1 MAGPYAHVACCL
13 DDSDAARG
21 ALREAA
27 RVAEAGAG
35 RLSVV
40 HVVPPPSTL
49 GVIVAGAAMAFGGEP
64 PVADAN
70 AIREMSL
77 AWLEA
82 ETAGVPGAERVLL
95 EAGDHDSAADSVC
108 DWARQAGVDLLVAA
122 AHRGAIERALSLVGS
137 FSQYLAHHA
146 PCPVL
151 LVPPRPHPDQ
161 GTAG

>member
-1 MAGPYAHVACCL
+1 
-13 DDSDAARG
+13 
-21 ALREAA
+21 
-27 RVAEAGAG
+27 
-35 RLSVV
+35 
-40 HVVPPPSTL
+40 
-49 GVIVAGAAMAFGGEP
+49 
-64 PVADAN
+64 
-70 AIREMSL
+70 MSL

-82 ETAGVPGAERVLL
+82 ETAGTPGAEPVLL
-95 EAGDHDSAADSVC
+95 EAGDHDSAADAVC

-137 FSQYLAHHA
+137 FSQHLAHHA